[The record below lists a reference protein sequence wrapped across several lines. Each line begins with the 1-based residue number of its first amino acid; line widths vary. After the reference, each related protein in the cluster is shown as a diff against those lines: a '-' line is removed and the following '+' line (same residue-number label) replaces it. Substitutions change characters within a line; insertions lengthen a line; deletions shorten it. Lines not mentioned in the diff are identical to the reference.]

1 MKKSRDKSWAFTLV
15 ELLVTISIIALL
27 ASILLPALGKAR
39 DAGRASA
46 CAGNLRSF
54 GSALHIYASQ
64 DGKGAMCSGAFD
76 HLRDGDVRDHGWV
89 ADVINLK
96 VGAPGKMLCPSNRWR
111 INEKVG
117 DYTGASTTGSSNPLR
132 PHDVPIV
139 PVGPQSAEFWA
150 KGYNTNYA
158 TSWHLVRGDPT
169 AADGYG
175 NNGNSDDPAKSPLDG
190 DGPLNQNHFANM
202 LTTPD
207 QVALIGDSRA
217 GDGADAS
224 VDSTIASTINQF
236 ADEKVV
242 NAGDFTV
249 ESFTD
254 GMAVD
259 FSVISGVSGEKAH
272 EINDFA
278 PVHNP
283 KRGDY
288 LGGFT
293 NVLFAD
299 GHVSAVHDTGGENN
313 APDGWIGPYKAGGSG
328 AFEVNASA
336 YKEVRGTLWIKRLRS
351 KATSG
356 GGSSEG

>member
-1 MKKSRDKSWAFTLV
+1 MKPCRNLLKAFTLV

-54 GSALHIYASQ
+54 GSALQIYASQ
-64 DGKGAMCSGAFD
+64 DSTGSMCSGAFD
-76 HLRDGDVRDHGWV
+76 HLRDGDVRKYGWV

-96 VGAPGKMLCPSNRWR
+96 VGSPGKMLCPSNRWT
-111 INEKVG
+111 INEKVA
-117 DYTGASTTGSSNPLR
+117 DYTGAGASGASNPLR
-132 PHDVPIV
+132 EHNIPIV
-139 PVGPQSAEFWA
+139 PVGPKSADLWA
-150 KGYNTNYA
+150 AGYNTNYA
-158 TSWHLVRGDPT
+158 TTWHLVRGDPT

-175 NNGNSDDPAKSPLDG
+175 INGNTDDPSKSPLDG
-190 DGPLNQNHFANM
+190 DGPINQKHFANL

-207 QVALIGDSRA
+207 QIALIGDSRA
-217 GDGADAS
+217 GDGAEAS
-224 VDSTIASTINQF
+224 VTAPMAQTINTF
-236 ADEKVV
+236 ADSSVV
-242 NAGDFTV
+242 NSGDYTV

-259 FSVISGVSGEKAH
+259 FSVVSGVTGEKAH
-272 EINDFA
+272 EINDIA

-283 KRGDY
+283 KKGDY

-293 NVLFAD
+293 NVLFSD
-299 GHVSAVHDTGGENN
+299 GHVSAVNDNGGEND
-313 APDGWIGPYKAGGSG
+313 APDGWIGPYKANGSG
-328 AFEVNASA
+328 NFEINSSA
-336 YKEVRGTLWIKRLRS
+336 NKEVRGKIWIQRLRS
-351 KATSG
+351 KASSG